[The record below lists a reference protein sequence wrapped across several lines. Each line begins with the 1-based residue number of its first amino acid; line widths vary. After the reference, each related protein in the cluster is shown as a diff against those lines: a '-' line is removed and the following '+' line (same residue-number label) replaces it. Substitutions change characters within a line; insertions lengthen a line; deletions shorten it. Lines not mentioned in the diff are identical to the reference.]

1 MGIMGIYMH
10 VCMPGPLFSGS
21 PKYLRDRGI
30 LTVLQAWFDES
41 GKTELPV
48 YLLAGY
54 VGGQTMWEDFS
65 DEWQAELN
73 RPPTLPYLHCK
84 ESQLFKGWTAS
95 ERVERILRFVAII
108 RKYRPRRVTFML
120 RHVDYRE
127 LYSVISEHPAMPRA
141 ERRMLKNQYYT
152 AFVVML
158 TVMLKAQATK
168 WREHGARE
176 LIEILFDE
184 GIDRWQRLKLGF
196 EGFVT
201 SVKKNDPDLLQ
212 LLINKNAEFRDDK
225 LLLPLQAADLL
236 AWHLRRLCYEL
247 SQGNVAYQHDPVWNA
262 LFEATEGQDYR
273 YTEAQWVDL
282 VLRMHRDTNWR
293 INLS

>member
-1 MGIMGIYMH
+1 MCACRGRCFPVH
-10 VCMPGPLFSGS
+10 R
-21 PKYLRDRGI
+21 KYLRDRGI

-120 RHVDYRE
+120 RHVD
-127 LYSVISEHPAMPRA
+127 I
-141 ERRMLKNQYYT
+141 
-152 AFVVML
+152 
-158 TVMLKAQATK
+158 
-168 WREHGARE
+168 
-176 LIEILFDE
+176 
-184 GIDRWQRLKLGF
+184 
-196 EGFVT
+196 
-201 SVKKNDPDLLQ
+201 
-212 LLINKNAEFRDDK
+212 
-225 LLLPLQAADLL
+225 
-236 AWHLRRLCYEL
+236 
-247 SQGNVAYQHDPVWNA
+247 GNYIV
-262 LFEATEGQDYR
+262 
-273 YTEAQWVDL
+273 
-282 VLRMHRDTNWR
+282 
-293 INLS
+293 